1 MLMNMMTVLLLL
13 IVLLLSLIS
22 TIECYQRNH
31 HHHHQRLRVDLQ
43 MMGGGPIRGDIIP
56 KLITLTSLSNRGLIK
71 DYNNDI
77 IEIMDQI
84 ETNNERFIKS
94 DKNLINKV
102 KGNWKLLWTT
112 EKETLFFAEKGLFG
126 NKVTNIRQVIND
138 NSINNIIEF
147 ENNAEFTVLGD
158 IDTKSDIGRVNFKFK
173 QAKLILPPFI
183 NLNIPPIGSGWF
195 DNIFVNEKYRLS
207 KDVRGDYLISQRI

>member
-1 MLMNMMTVLLLL
+1 MLMNMMIVLLLL
-13 IVLLLSLIS
+13 IVLLLSIS
-22 TIECYQRNH
+22 TIQCYQRNH
-31 HHHHQRLRVDLQ
+31 HHQQQRGDLR
-43 MMGGGPIRGDIIP
+43 MAGGPIRGDVLP

-71 DYNNDI
+71 DNNNDI

-84 ETNNERFIKS
+84 ATTNERYIKS

-126 NKVTNIRQVIND
+126 NKVTDIRQVIND

-183 NLNIPPIGSGWF
+183 NVNIPPIGSGWF
-195 DNIFVNEKYRLS
+195 DNIYVNEKYRLS
-207 KDVRGDYLISQRI
+207 KDVRGDYLISQRLI